1 MPQMSPMWWM
11 TLMILFNLNFYLM
24 MSMMYFN
31 KKIYLKKKN
40 KKTIL
45 MNWKW

>member
-11 TLMILFNLNFYLM
+11 TLMLIFNLNFYLM
-24 MSMMYFN
+24 MSIMYFN
-31 KKIYLKKKN
+31 KKNHFKTMKKKSMN
-40 KKTIL
+40 